1 MSDPKRVAVEAFM
14 FFASKNIKP
23 QLTGPVW
30 TEIRICVGAIKHIPM
45 QLDAYLTNRATVAI
59 NPHQD

>member
-1 MSDPKRVAVEAFM
+1 VISYYILFIYQDKTYEKLNRSRSKRVAAEAFM

-30 TEIRICVGAIKHIPM
+30 QEAKIFRNAII
-45 QLDAYLTNRATVAI
+45 D
-59 NPHQD
+59 